1 MKVELHPE
9 VAKNLL
15 KYLENAMKRSEYI
28 INNKSKYN
36 KEAVENAE
44 RVYSLL
50 SVVCN
55 NLRNAINLVQTE
67 ETKEEK
73 PKEDTKQ
80 LEQKI
85 IELENKV
92 KELQQKLE
100 MDELILK
107 KLKAYHTGEI

>member
-55 NLRNAINLVQTE
+55 NLRNALNLVQTE
-67 ETKEEK
+67 EK
-73 PKEDTKQ
+73 PKEENKQ

-85 IELENKV
+85 NELENKI

-107 KLKAYHTGEI
+107 KLKAYHTGEV